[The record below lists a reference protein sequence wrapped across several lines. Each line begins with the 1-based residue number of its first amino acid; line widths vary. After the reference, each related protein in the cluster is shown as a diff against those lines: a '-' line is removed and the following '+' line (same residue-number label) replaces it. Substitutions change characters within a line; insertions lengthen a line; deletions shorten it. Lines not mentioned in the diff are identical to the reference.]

1 MEVAGSAADFVFLL
15 EDDTYLHFEF
25 QSTYNKKDLIRFAGY
40 DLRLYERDG
49 RRVMTVIIYTANA
62 GHVADGINIG
72 SLVYSPQRVMMKEY
86 DGDTIYRGLV
96 DKIEAGQDIMNN
108 DMLNLLFLP
117 LMRNTIDSGELA
129 VKSVQLAQQIP
140 DTTKRNA
147 IIAAAFA
154 LASKYL
160 DENEMNKL
168 AEAIEMTDLATIVIE
183 RAVSKDRADIAKKM
197 LRRGISADAV
207 AEDTGL
213 DEATIRE
220 LQAELNEAV

>member
-25 QSTYNKKDLIRFAGY
+25 QSTYNEKDLIRFAGY

-49 RRVMTVIIYTANA
+49 RRVITVIIYTAD
-62 GHVADGINIG
+62 VEQSADGINIG
-72 SLVYSPQRVMMKEY
+72 SLVYSPQRVMMKDY
-86 DGDTIYRGLV
+86 DGDTIYRELV
-96 DKIEAGQDIMNN
+96 DKIEAGQDINDA

-117 LMRNTIDSGELA
+117 LMGNTIEKGELA
-129 VKSVQLAQQIP
+129 AKSVQLAQRIP

-154 LASKYL
+154 FGSKYL
-160 DENEMNKL
+160 TDADLENLKGVL
-168 AEAIEMTDLATIVIE
+168 RMTDLAEMIVEDE
-183 RAVSKDRADIAKKM
+183 RMIIARKLLK
-197 LRRGISADAV
+197 RGISSNVV

-213 DEATIRE
+213 DEVTIRE
-220 LQAELNEAV
+220 LQAELNEAI